1 MDYTVASVDTALTL
15 LSLVGECPGLGVTEL
30 AHRAGL
36 NKSRAFRL
44 LATLE
49 QHRWVVRE
57 GSPVTYVLGAQA
69 LVLGVAGHEQV
80 NLVKV
85 AHRHLQVLNRALNE
99 NIQLRVRDGLESLC
113 VARVEST
120 HELRVHGVVGN
131 RRPLYVGAS
140 GRVLLA
146 FASDDVRA
154 QVLGRPRKRYTAGT
168 LIERDELAAELL
180 NVRRQDCAVSFG
192 ELAPEAVSVA
202 VPVRDASGEVIA
214 SLSASGPSS
223 RMTRALLPDISSRLS
238 ACATEISAA
247 LGYQTPC
254 RKRCPPERVVGPCR

>member
-30 AHRAGL
+30 AQRAGL

-85 AHRHLQVLNRALNE
+85 AHRHLQALNRALNE

-146 FASDDVRA
+146 FASEDVRA
-154 QVLGRPRKRYTAGT
+154 QVLGRPRKRFTAGT
-168 LIERDELAAELL
+168 LIEREALAAELL

-192 ELAPEAVSVA
+192 ELAPEAVSIA

-238 ACATEISAA
+238 ACAAEISTA
-247 LGYQTPC
+247 LGYQTPV
-254 RKRCPPERVVGPCR
+254 PEALSA